1 MQNISSD
8 NCRLGCDVRTVMI
21 SSHDVVVGVQVFP
34 GEMYDLILLSMVCVM
49 YSLCRGAASGCY
61 ALTVHKERDID
72 ITRVR
77 I

>member
-8 NCRLGCDVRTVMI
+8 NCRLGCDVRTVKI
-21 SSHDVVVGVQVFP
+21 SSHEVVVGVQVFP

-49 YSLCRGAASGCY
+49 YSLSYGAASWCY
-61 ALTVHKERDID
+61 ALAVQKKRDVD
-72 ITRVR
+72 ITR